1 MAYVSRLFSI
11 FLFYERSGISD
22 MDNHRLSPWS
32 IDKKQVLENTE
43 TNKSGLS
50 EDEVRIR
57 QKDGL
62 NELQARPTKTIFRM
76 LKEQI
81 SDPMI
86 MILLGASLFSTIFG
100 EYVEAIIIALIVVLN
115 TIISIAQEKKAQSS
129 LEALRDMSA
138 PMAHVIRQGC
148 EKVIPAKEIVIGDIV
163 NLHDG
168 DMVPA
173 DLRLIESVDLKIQE
187 ASLTGESVPS
197 EKDANVIL
205 KEDCSLGD
213 RKNMA
218 FSSTIVTYGRGQGVV
233 IATGMNTEMGAI
245 ADMLEDQTEVET
257 PLKRKQIGR
266 AHV

>member
-115 TIISIAQEKKAQSS
+115 TIISIAQEKKA
-129 LEALRDMSA
+129 
-138 PMAHVIRQGC
+138 HIF
-148 EKVIPAKEIVIGDIV
+148 
-163 NLHDG
+163 
-168 DMVPA
+168 
-173 DLRLIESVDLKIQE
+173 
-187 ASLTGESVPS
+187 T
-197 EKDANVIL
+197 
-205 KEDCSLGD
+205 
-213 RKNMA
+213 
-218 FSSTIVTYGRGQGVV
+218 
-233 IATGMNTEMGAI
+233 
-245 ADMLEDQTEVET
+245 
-257 PLKRKQIGR
+257 
-266 AHV
+266 

>member
-1 MAYVSRLFSI
+1 
-11 FLFYERSGISD
+11 

-115 TIISIAQEKKAQSS
+115 TIISIAQEKKSS
-129 LEALRDMSA
+129 
-138 PMAHVIRQGC
+138 IF
-148 EKVIPAKEIVIGDIV
+148 
-163 NLHDG
+163 
-168 DMVPA
+168 
-173 DLRLIESVDLKIQE
+173 
-187 ASLTGESVPS
+187 T
-197 EKDANVIL
+197 
-205 KEDCSLGD
+205 
-213 RKNMA
+213 
-218 FSSTIVTYGRGQGVV
+218 
-233 IATGMNTEMGAI
+233 
-245 ADMLEDQTEVET
+245 
-257 PLKRKQIGR
+257 
-266 AHV
+266 